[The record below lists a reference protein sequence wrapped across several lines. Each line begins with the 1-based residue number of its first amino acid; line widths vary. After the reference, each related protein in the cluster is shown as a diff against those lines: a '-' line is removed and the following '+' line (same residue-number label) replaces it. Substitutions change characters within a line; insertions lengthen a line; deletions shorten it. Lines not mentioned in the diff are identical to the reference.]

1 MSTMKTKKVVEEQKE
16 YEVKVLVS
24 TILIVKVTATN
35 EEEALGLA
43 EDQAM
48 ADINVGDLM
57 YEAVEDS
64 VKLYDEDEDSVITI

>member
-1 MSTMKTKKVVEEQKE
+1 MKTKKVVEEQKE

-57 YEAVEDS
+57 YEADEDS

>member
-1 MSTMKTKKVVEEQKE
+1 MKTKKVVEEQKE

-24 TILIVKVTATN
+24 TILIVKVTAAN

-64 VKLYDEDEDSVITI
+64 VKLYEEENKIIII

>member
-1 MSTMKTKKVVEEQKE
+1 MKTKKVVEEQKE

-24 TILIVKVTATN
+24 TILIVKVTATS

-57 YEAVEDS
+57 YEADEDS